1 MPKWW
6 TIMLFVMAFPFIYL
20 CMNRV
25 FHVTVMC
32 ITMNVAIMLVF
43 IYAPTEKMQGIVQ
56 KIFYFHVSS
65 AITMFFAFFLVCV
78 ASIMYLWK
86 TSDWWDSIA
95 LSAAEI
101 GVVFCTLV
109 LITGPLWARP
119 IWGTWWSWD
128 PTLTLTLVLWLI
140 YVAYLMLRI
149 ETYDP
154 KRARFAAIL
163 GIIGFVDV
171 PLIRWSVEKWRTLH
185 PKPVLI
191 QEGGTTGLTSAMLL
205 TFLVCVGAFL
215 LLFFYLLRE
224 RISVAQ
230 SRHALEV
237 LRHEID
243 EICVG

>member
-1 MPKWW
+1 MQKWW
-6 TIMLFVMAFPFIYL
+6 SIIFFVMVFPLIYL
-20 CMNRV
+20 CINRV
-25 FHVTVMC
+25 FHAIVMY
-32 ITMNVAIMLVF
+32 ITMNAAIMLVF

-86 TSDWWDSIA
+86 NSDWWDAMA

-149 ETYDP
+149 DTHDP

-163 GIIGFVDV
+163 GIVSFVDV
-171 PLIRWSVEKWRTLH
+171 LLIRWSVEKWRTLH

-191 QEGGTTGLTSAMLL
+191 QAGGTTGLTSTMLWI
-205 TFLVCVGAFL
+205 FLVCLGAFL

-224 RISVAQ
+224 RISIAQ
-230 SRHALEV
+230 SRHSLEV

-243 EICVG
+243 EMLTR

>member
-1 MPKWW
+1 VQKLW
-6 TIMLFVMAFPFIYL
+6 IIIK
-20 CMNRV
+20 NSV
-25 FHVTVMC
+25 FHVT
-32 ITMNVAIMLVF
+32 IMYISMTASIYLVF
-43 IYAPTEKMQGIVQ
+43 IYAPNEKMQGIVQ

-65 AITMFFAFFLVCV
+65 AITMFFAFFVVCV

-86 TSDWWDSIA
+86 NSDWWDAVA

-109 LITGPLWARP
+109 LITGPIWARP

-140 YVAYLMLRI
+140 YVAYLMLRL
-149 ETYDP
+149 EAYDP
-154 KRARFAAIL
+154 QRARFAAVL
-163 GIIGFVDV
+163 GIVGFVDV

-205 TFLVCVGAFL
+205 TFVVCLVAFI

-224 RISVAQ
+224 RISVVQ
-230 SRHALEV
+230 SRQALEI
-237 LRHEID
+237 LRHEVD
-243 EICVG
+243 EILAG

>member
-1 MPKWW
+1 MLLISIISFPLVFIRRNSMIHIS
-6 TIMLFVMAFPFIYL
+6 IMYIVM
-20 CMNRV
+20 V
-25 FHVTVMC
+25 F
-32 ITMNVAIMLVF
+32 AILLVF
-43 IYAPTEKMQGIVQ
+43 IYAPNEQMQGIVQ

-65 AITMFFAFFLVCV
+65 SVTAFLAFFLVFV

-86 TSDWWDSIA
+86 NAEWWDAVA

-109 LITGPLWARP
+109 LITGPIWARP

-128 PTLTLTLVLWLI
+128 PTLTFTLVLWLI
-140 YVAYLMLRI
+140 YVAYLMLRL
-149 ETYDP
+149 ETSDL

-163 GIIGFVDV
+163 GIGGFVDV

-191 QEGGTTGLTSAMLL
+191 QEGGTTGLTFAMLV
-205 TFLVCVGAFL
+205 TFLVCLGAFL

-224 RISVAQ
+224 RASVARSQ
-230 SRHALEV
+230 HALEV

-243 EICVG
+243 ELLIG

>member
-1 MPKWW
+1 M
-6 TIMLFVMAFPFIYL
+6 FASRG
-20 CMNRV
+20 RV
-25 FHVTVMC
+25 FH
-32 ITMNVAIMLVF
+32 AIMMYFSMLFAIFLVF
-43 IYAPTEKMQGIVQ
+43 ICAPNEKTQGIIQ

-65 AITMFFAFFLVCV
+65 AITMFFAFFVVFV

-86 TSDWWDSIA
+86 SSDWWDAVA

-109 LITGPLWARP
+109 LITGPIWGRP

-163 GIIGFVDV
+163 GIVGFVDV
-171 PLIRWSVEKWRTLH
+171 PLIRWSVEK
-185 PKPVLI
+185 
-191 QEGGTTGLTSAMLL
+191 
-205 TFLVCVGAFL
+205 
-215 LLFFYLLRE
+215 
-224 RISVAQ
+224 
-230 SRHALEV
+230 
-237 LRHEID
+237 
-243 EICVG
+243 

>member
-1 MPKWW
+1 MFSYRRSIFHAIA
-6 TIMLFVMAFPFIYL
+6 TYISML
-20 CMNRV
+20 
-25 FHVTVMC
+25 
-32 ITMNVAIMLVF
+32 VAIFLIF
-43 IYAPTEKMQGIVQ
+43 IYAPSEQMQGIAQ

-65 AITMFFAFFLVCV
+65 AITMFFAFFVVFV

-86 TSDWWDSIA
+86 SSDWWDAVA

-109 LITGPLWARP
+109 LITGPIWGRP

-149 ETYDP
+149 NAHDP

-163 GIIGFVDV
+163 GIVGFVDV
-171 PLIRWSVEKWRTLH
+171 LLIRWSVEKWRTLH

-191 QEGGTTGLTSAMLL
+191 QEGGTTGLPFTMLWI
-205 TFLVCVGAFL
+205 FAVCLGAFL

-224 RISVAQ
+224 RTSIAQ
-230 SRHALEV
+230 SQHSLEV
-237 LRHEID
+237 LRQEID
-243 EICVG
+243 DLLAR

>member
-1 MPKWW
+1 MQMMFASKGR
-6 TIMLFVMAFPFIYL
+6 TLHAVIVYFSMLFAMFF
-20 CMNRV
+20 
-25 FHVTVMC
+25 
-32 ITMNVAIMLVF
+32 VF
-43 IYAPTEKMQGIVQ
+43 ICAPNEKIQGIVQ

-65 AITMFFAFFLVCV
+65 AITMFFAFFIVFV

-86 TSDWWDSIA
+86 RSDWWDA
-95 LSAAEI
+95 VAFSAAEI

-109 LITGPLWARP
+109 LITGPIWGRP

-149 ETYDP
+149 DIHDP
-154 KRARFAAIL
+154 KRARFAAVL

-171 PLIRWSVEKWRTLH
+171 LLIRWSVEKWRTLH

-191 QEGGTTGLTSAMLL
+191 QEGGTTGLTSTMLWIFMFCL
-205 TFLVCVGAFL
+205 GAFL

-224 RISVAQ
+224 RTSITQ

-237 LRHEID
+237 LRQEID
-243 EICVG
+243 DLLAR

>member
-1 MPKWW
+1 MQKLW
-6 TIMLFVMAFPFIYL
+6 IIAFCVMAFSLIFP
-20 CMNRV
+20 CRNRI
-25 FHVTVMC
+25 FHAIVMY
-32 ITMNVAIMLVF
+32 IVMTVAIFLVF
-43 IYAPTEKMQGIVQ
+43 IYAPIEKMQGIVQ

-65 AITMFFAFFLVCV
+65 AITMFFAFFVVCI

-86 TSDWWDSIA
+86 DSDWWDAVA

-109 LITGPLWARP
+109 LITGPIWARP

-149 ETYDP
+149 EAYDP

-163 GIIGFVDV
+163 GIVGFVDV

-205 TFLVCVGAFL
+205 TFLVCLGAFL

-224 RISVAQ
+224 RVSIVQ
-230 SRHALEV
+230 SRHALEA

-243 EICVG
+243 EILAG

>member
-1 MPKWW
+1 
-6 TIMLFVMAFPFIYL
+6 MLLISMISFPL
-20 CMNRV
+20 V
-25 FHVTVMC
+25 FMHKNSIFHT
-32 ITMNVAIMLVF
+32 ITMYIVMVFAILLVF
-43 IYAPTEKMQGIVQ
+43 IYAPNEQMQGLVQ

-65 AITMFFAFFLVCV
+65 SVTAFSAFFVVCM
-78 ASIMYLWK
+78 ASIMYLWQN
-86 TSDWWDSIA
+86 SEWWDAVASG
-95 LSAAEI
+95 AAEI

-109 LITGPLWARP
+109 LITGPIWARP

-128 PTLTLTLVLWLI
+128 PTLTLTLVLWLV

-149 ETYDP
+149 EVSDP
-154 KRARFAAIL
+154 KRARLAAIL
-163 GIIGFVDV
+163 GIVGFVDV

-191 QEGGTTGLTSAMLL
+191 QEGGTTGLTLAMWL
-205 TFLVCVGAFL
+205 TFVVCLVAFI

-237 LRHEID
+237 LRHDID
-243 EICVG
+243 EIGVG

>member
-1 MPKWW
+1 VQKLW
-6 TIMLFVMAFPFIYL
+6 IIALFVTVSPFIYL
-20 CMNRV
+20 CINRI

-56 KIFYFHVSS
+56 KVFYFHVSS
-65 AITMFFAFFLVCV
+65 AITMFFAFFVVCM

-86 TSDWWDSIA
+86 NSDWWDAIA
-95 LSAAEI
+95 FSAAEI

-205 TFLVCVGAFL
+205 TFLVCLGAFL

-224 RISVAQ
+224 RITIVQ
-230 SRHALEV
+230 SQHALEV

-243 EICVG
+243 ESCVG